1 MTLLRAMPLLLSA
14 LALAC
19 LQTPADDT
27 AKSAKSEPAKTE
39 PAKTEPAKTEP
50 AAPVDPANDAGLRP
64 TTEPLTPEE
73 ERLISADLNTLSPEE
88 RIARG
93 HALRKKV
100 MMNPESDSAK
110 ALQEARAAAL
120 AGNPNAVPVTATD
133 APAEPNEGLVIQAP
147 PHLMKPPGEAPA
159 Q

>member
-19 LQTPADDT
+19 LQTPASSDAKSEAKSEAGT
-27 AKSAKSEPAKTE
+27 AKAEPAKTE
-39 PAKTEPAKTEP
+39 PAKPI
-50 AAPVDPANDAGLRP
+50 DPANDPGLKP

-73 ERLISADLNTLSPEE
+73 ERLISADVATLSPEE

-100 MMNPESDSAK
+100 MMKPESDSAK
-110 ALQEARAAAL
+110 ALQDARAAAL
-120 AGNPNAVPVTATD
+120 AGEAEL
-133 APAEPNEGLVIQAP
+133 APAATEAPADDKGLVLQAP
-147 PHLMKPPGEAPA
+147 PHAMKPPAEAPA
-159 Q
+159 K

>member
-1 MTLLRAMPLLLSA
+1 MTLLRAMPLLLLS
-14 LALAC
+14 ALAC
-19 LQTPADDT
+19 LESPAT
-27 AKSAKSEPAKTE
+27 NTAPAKSEPAKSEPAKTE
-39 PAKTEPAKTEP
+39 PGKTEP
-50 AAPVDPANDAGLRP
+50 AAPIDPANDPGLKP
-64 TTEPLTPEE
+64 TTQPLTPEE
-73 ERLISADLNTLSPEE
+73 ERLISADINTLSPEE

-110 ALQEARAAAL
+110 ALQDARAAAL

-133 APAEPNEGLVIQAP
+133 APPEPDKGLVIQAP
-147 PHLMKPPGEAPA
+147 PHLMKPPAEAPA

>member
-19 LQTPADDT
+19 LQTPASSDAKSETGT
-27 AKSAKSEPAKTE
+27 AKAEPAKTE
-39 PAKTEPAKTEP
+39 PAKAEPAKP
-50 AAPVDPANDAGLRP
+50 IDPANDPGLKP

-73 ERLISADLNTLSPEE
+73 ERLISADINTLSPEE

-133 APAEPNEGLVIQAP
+133 APAEPNEGLVLQAP
-147 PHLMKPPGEAPA
+147 PHLMNPPGEAPA
-159 Q
+159 K